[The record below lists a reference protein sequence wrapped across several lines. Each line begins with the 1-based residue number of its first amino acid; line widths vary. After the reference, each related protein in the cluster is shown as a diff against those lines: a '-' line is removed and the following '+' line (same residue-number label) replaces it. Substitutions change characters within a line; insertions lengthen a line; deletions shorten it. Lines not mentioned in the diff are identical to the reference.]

1 MRNGIRSVEAVDVFR
16 EALELSFRELVTTGC
31 TEKGWECPLKDQATS
46 DIRRYFLTLQGCSV
60 HELEFFF
67 PSEAKKLGQP
77 LQNPDISRG
86 RINTSLHFA
95 PVAGIKTDLIAEVSK
110 GQFLLDSEGF
120 CKFVE
125 HDGVM
130 GVVESYHT
138 MAACQFPCTPQ
149 MDAPHL
155 PANSLD
161 L

>member
-1 MRNGIRSVEAVDVFR
+1 MRNGIRRVQTADVFC
-16 EALELSFRELVTTGC
+16 EALELGFRQFMTTGR
-31 TEKGWECPLKDQATS
+31 TEKCWECPLKDQATS
-46 DIRRYFLTLQGCSV
+46 DIRRDFLTLKGRSI
-60 HELEFFF
+60 HELQLFF
-67 PSEAKKLGQP
+67 PSEAKKIGQP

-120 CKFVE
+120 GKFVE